1 VAILLQQNRG
11 ARVEVAKPLLFS
23 ERIEEV
29 NTFINM
35 VQLYLSM
42 KMMGESKA
50 TKMAWVLSY
59 IQGGVAEV

>member
-1 VAILLQQNRG
+1 M
-11 ARVEVAKPLLFS
+11 
-23 ERIEEV
+23 EEV

-42 KMMGESKA
+42 KIIGESKA